1 MTTLNLL
8 MLAPLLAALVLS
20 AVIDHGTRRIPNWLS
35 FSLLAAGLAQS
46 FFAGSYVTPGW
57 SLLGCLAGFGLMF
70 PFFVIGA
77 KGGGDLKL
85 MTAVGA
91 WVGPMGVLA
100 ILVIETVIGAVYAMG
115 ISAANGRLR
124 MLFRNSAVVAINL
137 AHIREVGVEHALDAE
152 KRYRVGDRPLPYA
165 VPVLVA
171 TILVLGLKWRG
182 GLL

>member
-1 MTTLNLL
+1 
-8 MLAPLLAALVLS
+8 MLVPLLAALMLS

-35 FSLLAAGLAQS
+35 FSLLAGGLAMS
-46 FFAGSYVTPGW
+46 FCPGSYVSPGW
-57 SLLGCLAGFGLMF
+57 SLLGALAGFALLL
-70 PFFVIGA
+70 PFFVLGA
-77 KGGGDLKL
+77 KGGGDVKL

-100 ILVIETVIGAVYAMG
+100 IVVIETVIGAAYAMG

-124 MLFRNSAVVAINL
+124 MLFRNSAVLAINL

-165 VPVLVA
+165 VPVMAA
-171 TILVLGLKWRG
+171 TLVLLALKRG

>member
-8 MLAPLLAALVLS
+8 MLVPLLLALVLS
-20 AVIDHGTRRIPNWLS
+20 AVIDHGSRRIPNWLS
-35 FSLLAAGLAQS
+35 FPLLAGGLAQS
-46 FFAGSYVTPGW
+46 FFVGSLVTPGW
-57 SLLGCLAGFGLMF
+57 SVLGCLAAFALML

-91 WVGPMGVLA
+91 WVGPGCFVA

-115 ISAANGRLR
+115 ISLANGRLR

-165 VPVLVA
+165 VPVLA
-171 TILVLGLKWRG
+171 AILVVLTLKRG